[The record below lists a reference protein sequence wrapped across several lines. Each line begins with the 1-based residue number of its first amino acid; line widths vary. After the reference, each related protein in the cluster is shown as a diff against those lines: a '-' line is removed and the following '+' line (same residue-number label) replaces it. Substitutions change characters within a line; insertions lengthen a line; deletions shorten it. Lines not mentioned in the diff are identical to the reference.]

1 MKNLSLS
8 NLFQCHLIYTTM
20 VRVAFTLTWWRCQ
33 NILTYLTLTLIYH
46 IGKTPFTTLKIIFFR
61 SFKSDHTTSNYL
73 DLTRGTAEIKK
84 LVKLRIS
91 KHKLMIE
98 LGRYNQITRDNRNC
112 PFCGS
117 NQIEDEIHFLFH
129 CSKCSL
135 ISNNFYNKVK
145 ILIPNIT
152 QLPVNLLI
160 NELMNTSN
168 YLAIGPANRACCCC
182 CCCWS
187 GYVRLPS
194 TQYPVNPACESATFW
209 IRSTETLQNIASSR

>member
-1 MKNLSLS
+1 MICTWYFVSLMKQEYISYWQN
-8 NLFQCHLIYTTM
+8 
-20 VRVAFTLTWWRCQ
+20 TLHHSQ
-33 NILTYLTLTLIYH
+33 KLE
-46 IGKTPFTTLKIIFFR
+46 FFR

-117 NQIEDEIHFLFH
+117 NQIEDEIHFLFN

-135 ISNNFYNKVK
+135 IRNNFYNKVK

-152 QLPVNLLI
+152 QLSVNALISELI
-160 NELMNTSN
+160 NTSIIILIYNSWNIFQCALTFATN
-168 YLAIGPANRACCCC
+168 Y
-182 CCCWS
+182 
-187 GYVRLPS
+187 
-194 TQYPVNPACESATFW
+194 
-209 IRSTETLQNIASSR
+209 